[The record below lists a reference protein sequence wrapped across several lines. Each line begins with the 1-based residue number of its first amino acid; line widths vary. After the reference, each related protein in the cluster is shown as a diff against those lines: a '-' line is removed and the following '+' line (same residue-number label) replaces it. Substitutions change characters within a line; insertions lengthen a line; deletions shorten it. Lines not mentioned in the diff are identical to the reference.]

1 MNKHMPVN
9 SEVLR
14 WARETSG
21 LDVNDVARKI
31 KRKTVTSQTIKFW
44 ENGKSSPTYP
54 QLEYLAYKVYKR
66 PLALFFF
73 PEPPKEETPK
83 QSFRTL
89 PDSEISLLEPRLHYL
104 IRQAR
109 IMQINL
115 SELNEGVNP
124 AKQQIVK
131 DLTFKPN
138 VSVAKMT
145 KVVREY
151 LNVSLKSQQSWSNFY
166 EAFRGWRNILEENGI
181 FIFKESFNQRLGRGV
196 IESEFSGFCLYSK
209 IFPVIYINN
218 SHSLTRQI
226 FTIFHELAHLLLG
239 TGGVDTRF
247 DDYIEDLKGDKRKI
261 EILCNKFAG
270 SFLVPEDDF
279 KQQTK
284 GVSINNLPINK
295 LAKRYYVSREVILRK
310 LFDRGFVS
318 NSFYEEKVEEWSKI
332 KKSKRKNGGDYYK
345 TKAAYL
351 GENYIDLAFS
361 RYLQNRI
368 SLDQLSD
375 YLGVKVDN
383 LGKMELQLFRR
394 EGNK

>member
-1 MNKHMPVN
+1 MPVN